1 MLGAIDFHALGQVIW
16 VSFVAGTGV
25 TVLFSL
31 VIYGLGRADGARR
44 SGDGSAAIGYLAL
57 TAVAAL
63 LFAAVVVFGV
73 VVMLN
78 KD

>member
-1 MLGAIDFHALGQVIW
+1 MLAAVDFHALGQVIW
-16 VSFVAGTGV
+16 VSFAAGIGV

-31 VIYGLGRADGARR
+31 VIFGLGRAGEARR
-44 SGDGSAAIGYLAL
+44 SGDGSSAAGYLAL
-57 TAVAAL
+57 TTVAAL

>member
-1 MLGAIDFHALGQVIW
+1 MIAAVDFHALGQVIW

-31 VIYGLGRADGARR
+31 VISGLGKASEARR
-44 SGDGSAAIGYLAL
+44 DGNGGEALGYTAI
-57 TAVAAL
+57 AVVAGL
-63 LFAAVVVFGV
+63 LFAALVVFGV

>member
-1 MLGAIDFHALGQVIW
+1 VLAAVDFHALGQVIW

-31 VIYGLGRADGARR
+31 VISGLGKASEARRDGNDGAAL
-44 SGDGSAAIGYLAL
+44 GYAAI
-57 TAVAAL
+57 AVVAGL
-63 LFAAVVVFGV
+63 LFAALVVFGV